1 MRVRSVAGRPASSL
15 RRLLPFVAVLALVAL
30 CLACSS
36 GRKPVYKVHGQVLV
50 DGKPA
55 AQAQVLLH
63 PTESGTDELRPA
75 GQTDDQGNFQLTSFV
90 NGDGAPEGD
99 YAVTVTW
106 FRIRRD
112 GSQAGDVVR
121 YNALPQRYAVV
132 QTSQLRVTVNKGD
145 NELTPLQLSSR

>member
-1 MRVRSVAGRPASSL
+1 MRVRSVAGRPAFSP
-15 RRLLPFVAVLALVAL
+15 RRLLPFLAVLALVAL
-30 CLACSS
+30 CPACSS
-36 GRKPVYKVHGQVLV
+36 NRKPVNKVRGQVLV
-50 DGKPA
+50 DGRPA

-63 PTESGTDELRPA
+63 PTGSAADELRPA
-75 GQTDDQGNFQLTSFV
+75 GKTDEQGYFTLTSYV

-106 FRIRRD
+106 FRIY
-112 GSQAGDVVR
+112 QARGDVTR
-121 YNALPQRYAVV
+121 YNALPQRYAAA

>member
-1 MRVRSVAGRPASSL
+1 MRVRSVAGRPAFSP
-15 RRLLPFVAVLALVAL
+15 RRLLPFLAVLALVAL
-30 CLACSS
+30 CPACSS
-36 GRKPVYKVHGQVLV
+36 GRKPIHKVHGQVLV

-63 PTESGTDELRPA
+63 PAEGAEELRPG
-75 GQTDDQGNFQLTSFV
+75 GQTDDQGYFNLTSYV